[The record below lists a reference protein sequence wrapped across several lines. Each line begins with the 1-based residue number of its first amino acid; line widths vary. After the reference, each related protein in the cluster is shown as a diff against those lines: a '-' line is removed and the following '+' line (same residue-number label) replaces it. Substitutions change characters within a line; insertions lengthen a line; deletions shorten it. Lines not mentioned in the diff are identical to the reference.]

1 MPDNQEQEHISM
13 PHDTGYKYLLSSK
26 KAFIQLVRS
35 FIKTGWAE
43 QIDEADLVRIDK
55 SFILQDFKNKE
66 ADLVYRA
73 RLKEQD
79 VIFYILMELQ
89 STVDFLIPYR
99 LLLYMTEVWR
109 DIFKNVSYKEAERKS
124 FRLPVIVPIVLY
136 NGQAQWTVPLHF
148 KETLNSPELF
158 LDQVVDFQYI
168 LINVNSYQ
176 EEELLQLSNLLGAVF
191 LVDQAKSIAEII
203 ERLKKLSGV
212 IKKMEPEEF
221 RLFISWTENILTRGI
236 SSVKKEEITGIM
248 KKSHPEEVET
258 MISNVER
265 VIKKSL
271 KDAEKQ
277 GEKQGIEKGMRRG
290 IERGIIKVA
299 EQMLAAGEDIEKIM
313 RYTGLSR
320 EEVEEIKNKG

>member
-1 MPDNQEQEHISM
+1 
-13 PHDTGYKYLLSSK
+13 L
-26 KAFIQLVRS
+26 S
-35 FIKTGWAE
+35 FIFWGFIRGFSSPL
-43 QIDEADLVRIDK
+43 IDV
-55 SFILQDFKNKE
+55 
-66 ADLVYRA
+66 
-73 RLKEQD
+73 
-79 VIFYILMELQ
+79 
-89 STVDFLIPYR
+89 
-99 LLLYMTEVWR
+99 YMTEVWR
-109 DIFKNVSYKEAERKS
+109 DIFKNVSSKEAGRKS

-236 SSVKKEEITGIM
+236 SSVKKEEIAGIM

-299 EQMLAAGEDIEKIM
+299 KQMLAAGEDIEKIM

-320 EEVEEIKNKG
+320 EEIEEIKNKG

>member
-1 MPDNQEQEHISM
+1 M
-13 PHDTGYKYLLSSK
+13 
-26 KAFIQLVRS
+26 S
-35 FIKTGWAE
+35 FIFWGFIRGFSSPL
-43 QIDEADLVRIDK
+43 IDV
-55 SFILQDFKNKE
+55 
-66 ADLVYRA
+66 
-73 RLKEQD
+73 
-79 VIFYILMELQ
+79 
-89 STVDFLIPYR
+89 
-99 LLLYMTEVWR
+99 YMTEVWR
-109 DIFKNVSYKEAERKS
+109 DIFKNVSSKEAGRKS

-277 GEKQGIEKGMRRG
+277 GEKQGIE
-290 IERGIIKVA
+290 RGIIKVA
-299 EQMLAAGEDIEKIM
+299 KQMLAAGEDIEKIM

-320 EEVEEIKNKG
+320 EEIEEIKNKG